1 MAALAQVPRV
11 MAAGQ
16 GVPAGPN
23 QVQVDGLVL
32 IQGQQD
38 RIRELEVRVL
48 QGQVQGQQVAQG
60 YEDQLFAMSQEK
72 QMLANQLGVAQQQIA
87 NITLLFEQRQAEVQ
101 ELQRRQVQDAAQIA
115 ASLRESAALNA
126 QLVQERARVQLL
138 TQQIAGL
145 ANRIEQQNAQIRQQ
159 NVQIQRQGA
168 QIQETLAMLQ
178 RQQKAPESNIFA
190 DMGNWALQAF
200 WSGIRFFPP
209 SDYTPN
215 DA

>member
-1 MAALAQVPRV
+1 MAALAQVPAV
-11 MAAGQ
+11 IAAGQ
-16 GVPAGPN
+16 GVPVVPN
-23 QVQVDGLVL
+23 QVQADGLAV

-38 RIRELEVRVL
+38 RIQGL
-48 QGQVQGQQVAQG
+48 QARLLQDQVQRQQAAQE

-72 QMLANQLGVAQQQIA
+72 QLLANQLGIAQQQIA

-101 ELQRRQVQDAAQIA
+101 ELQRRQVLDAAQIA
-115 ASLRESAALNA
+115 ASLHESAALNA

-145 ANRIEQQNAQIRQQ
+145 ANRIEQQNAQIQQQ

-168 QIQETLAMLQ
+168 QIQETLKMLQ

-190 DMGNWALQAF
+190 EMGNWALQAV